1 MRGVTGAGVLVALM
15 LFAAPVYGAELKPWD
30 GSKPF
35 KCRVQ
40 HVGTGTDFP
49 HPDAD
54 PFCVDFDKT
63 HQNLTQLGVVDF
75 LLNEPARVAAASTK
89 CFYYQRDHWTGYV
102 VQGDRSTETYHW
114 DGDYFFNK
122 ATGAGGVHVDNF
134 TFHGQTA
141 DPTTLPGFPA
151 AWRPY
156 FGPGR
161 GGVEASAQ
169 VPADPACGGSNALFA
184 PFAGLL

>member
-1 MRGVTGAGVLVALM
+1 MTSMMKRATAVLIASTLFSIPALAQEAATGAGAS
-15 LFAAPVYGAELKPWD
+15 FPAPLY
-30 GSKPF
+30 SKW
-35 KCRVQ
+35 
-40 HVGTGTDFP
+40 
-49 HPDAD
+49 
-54 PFCVDFDKT
+54 
-63 HQNLTQLGVVDF
+63 
-75 LLNEPARVAAASTK
+75 AS
-89 CFYYQRDHWTGYV
+89 D
-102 VQGDRSTETYHW
+102 
-114 DGDYFFNK
+114 FNK

-151 AWRPY
+151 AWKPY

-169 VPADPACGGSNALFA
+169 VPADPACGGSSALFA